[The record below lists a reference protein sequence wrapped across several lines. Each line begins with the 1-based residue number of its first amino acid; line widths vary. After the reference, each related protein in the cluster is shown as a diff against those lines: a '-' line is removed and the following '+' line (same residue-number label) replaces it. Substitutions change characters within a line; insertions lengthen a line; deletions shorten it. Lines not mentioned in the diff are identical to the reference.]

1 MQVENILQ
9 SKGTAVHTVSEH
21 ANVADAVAMLNRH
34 RIGAV
39 VVVDDGGEVA
49 GILSERDVVRK
60 MGTDP
65 TTFLKSPVA
74 DCMTR
79 KVVTCERHDAI
90 ATVMEKMTENR
101 IRHMPIVEEGAL
113 VGIISIGD
121 VVKRKIEEA
130 ELEALALREYI
141 AT

>member
-9 SKGTAVHTVSEH
+9 AKGTTVHTVSEH
-21 ANVADAVAMLNRH
+21 ALVGDAIGMLNRH

-49 GILSERDVVRK
+49 GILSERDIVRK
-60 MGTDP
+60 MGDDP

-74 DCMTR
+74 ECMTR
-79 KVVTCERHDAI
+79 KVVTCSRQDAI
-90 ATVMEKMTENR
+90 AVVMEKMTENR
-101 IRHMPIVEEGAL
+101 IRHMPIVEDGAL

-130 ELEALALREYI
+130 ELEASALREYI